1 MSNLLAI
8 DASTAACSV
17 AISRDGGIVEDFI
30 LAPQDHTRR
39 LLPMID
45 DLLRSQNLPLSDI
58 SAIAFTNGPGSFTG
72 LRICLSIVQGLA
84 FGTNLP
90 VIPVSTLEVM
100 VLGAQ
105 RLLNLSS
112 NRLVLPML
120 DARMAEVYWGL
131 YESDFSHNPIDNK
144 KSEICTA
151 KEGIQHPICLVD
163 DAVSALS
170 DILKTKAGEYLRIRP
185 CLGLG
190 DGWNTLHSQ
199 NSKDQSG
206 CEADAGLSKE
216 HPLSECADLDIHSD
230 FYPHAY
236 DVAVLGEI
244 LFQQGKSIPIEQ
256 AKLNYL
262 RNEISW
268 KKRQKIRR
276 ES

>member
-17 AISRDGGIVEDFI
+17 AINRDGEIIESFV

-39 LLPMID
+39 LLPMLD
-45 DLLRSQNLPLSDI
+45 DLLQSENLPLSAID
-58 SAIAFTNGPGSFTG
+58 AIAFANGPGSFTG

-84 FGTNLP
+84 FGASLP

-105 RLLNLSS
+105 RLLNLNS

-131 YESDFSHNPIDNK
+131 YESGASQNQIDNK
-144 KSEICTA
+144 KSEVLNS
-151 KEGIQHPICLVD
+151 KEGVKRPICLVD

-170 DILKTKAGEYLRIRP
+170 DIPNGKAGDYLRKTP

-190 DGWNTLHSQ
+190 DGWNTLYSQ
-199 NSKDQSG
+199 GSKDNAAS
-206 CEADAGLSKE
+206 EIETNLPLE
-216 HPLSECADLDIHSD
+216 HPLSDCADLEIHSD

-236 DVAVLGEI
+236 DVAVLGEM
-244 LFQQGKSIPIEQ
+244 LFQKGESIPIEQ
-256 AKLNYL
+256 AQLNYL

-276 ES
+276 DS